1 MAHYISIEEFSN
13 LHGIEV
19 TLIREFA
26 EFGLLQTHL
35 QHNLEC
41 LVADDLAHVRRLIR
55 LYQDLGINKEGID
68 IILSMREQIL
78 SLKQELESLRYKA
91 QRLEQERHQR
101 LLDFPFTQGLI
112 IDLDEE

>member
-1 MAHYISIEEFSN
+1 MAHYISIEEFSSQ
-13 LHGIEV
+13 HGIEV

-26 EFGLLQTHL
+26 EFGLLQTHV
-35 QHNLEC
+35 QHNLEY
-41 LVADDLAHVRRLIR
+41 LMADDLTHVRRLVR

-78 SLKQELESLRYKA
+78 SLQQELETLRYKA

-101 LLDFPFTQGLI
+101 LLDFPSIQGLI
-112 IDLDEE
+112 IDLDED